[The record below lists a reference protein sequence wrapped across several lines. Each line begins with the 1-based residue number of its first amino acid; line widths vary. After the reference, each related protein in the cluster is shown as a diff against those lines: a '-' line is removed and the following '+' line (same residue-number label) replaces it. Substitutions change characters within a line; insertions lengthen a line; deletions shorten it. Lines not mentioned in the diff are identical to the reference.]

1 MHLAQTPS
9 ERHDHTYRAS
19 EVGLWHTAAMIPC
32 RNAWVT
38 PATDRAA
45 LAFIDQFPTV
55 GGAHLGSWRPDAS
68 LRLPC
73 KVPSE
78 LFKFSSLPG
87 SKLVGAQLD
96 LDLS

>member
-1 MHLAQTPS
+1 MLLHLLTTGSPLHLSLDLMPRIEGAADTDQTSVEPGC
-9 ERHDHTYRAS
+9 EA
-19 EVGLWHTAAMIPC
+19 GLDPFRT
-32 RNAWVT
+32 
-38 PATDRAA
+38 
-45 LAFIDQFPTV
+45 L
-55 GGAHLGSWRPDAS
+55 GGAHLGSWRPEAS